1 MANTKI
7 GQPFDWSTDT
17 QKAGCF
23 IPDESIN
30 NRANGV
36 WGYPTADALQ
46 LDPWQYNPIGFVYRH
61 ANRGRAEVGNAG
73 DPVVQVGFP
82 IAWTVQAPDG
92 RKWATTWQ
100 AFP

>member
-7 GQPFDWSTDT
+7 GQPFDWSTDAER
-17 QKAGCF
+17 AGCF
-23 IPDESIN
+23 IPDDSIN

-36 WGYPTADALQ
+36 WGYPTVDALR
-46 LDPWQYNPIGFVYRH
+46 LETYRLNPLYFIYLH
-61 ANRGRAEVGNAG
+61 ANRGNPETGNAG
-73 DPVVQVGFP
+73 DPVVQVGSP

-92 RKWATTWQ
+92 RRWATTWQ